1 MLADVPMVFILIGI
15 TAYTVLSGADFGA
28 GLWTLVPG
36 GGQAGAAATRDHTR
50 HAIGPVWEA
59 NHVWLIFVLTVA
71 WTCYPGAFGSIV
83 STLAVPLLIAAIG
96 IIFRG
101 TAYALRSQFSR
112 DEEHGVRL
120 VEYLFALSSVLT
132 PFALATVI
140 GAIATGRVPVGNARG
155 DLVTSWLNPVSV
167 LAGVLAVA
175 FSGYLAAVYLAADA
189 RRLAERALVHDF
201 RIRALASGAVAGALA
216 LAGLL
221 VIRVSAVS
229 LWHGLTSGLGL
240 ACVVVSTLAGVVT
253 MVLVFLGRFGPARVS
268 AALAVAAVI
277 AGWAAAQSPLLLPG
291 LTVAEAA
298 AGRSTLIA
306 TIVGVA
312 VGAVVLVP
320 SLAVLYSLVLRGRL
334 DTAVVSD
341 SVAAGPASGGAAVSG
356 VVPRAAGR
364 RSPRV
369 PLAAAFAVAT
379 LVAGAGLLVFA
390 DPAWAHGLGAVA
402 LIACAVTVFA
412 LASGPAAELP
422 EAGRLSGRQA
432 ESLEHAAGE
441 AGHGLDAVAAEGE
454 DEQPVGL
461 RVLGSCGFA
470 QVSAEG
476 ELAVGPGGDE
486 PVGAPVP
493 ERDLGQEPGDRVV
506 ALVLQ
511 RRRRHGQPGV
521 VGEQGDNAV
530 HVAALVGAGE
540 PLDELLLPG
549 GFRGRRS
556 VGGARVVVAQGR
568 PGALER
574 AGHGLLGG
582 AEDAGRLA
590 GGEAEHVAQEQH
602 GPLPRRQPLH
612 RGDEGQRDRLA
623 CLVPGLRSWFGGGQ
637 PLEQVV
643 RTGLEPGRLAEPGG
657 LGRRRA
663 RRHRPLAPA
672 HRAPHVQ
679 AAAGGD
685 PVQPGPDRG
694 APLEPAQALPG
705 RQQRVLQGVLRVLHR
720 TEHPVAVHPQFPLVR
735 PDELAERVPVTRAGQ
750 VDQVGRHADM
760 VAYRFCLVR
769 PVRGG
774 RGVCT
779 AMSTYLFT
787 FRPPAG
793 YAPSADTFGAWAGW
807 QLELGA
813 RLKDRGNPGF
823 AAVSVGARVADTT
836 LGGYSLI
843 RAGSLDA
850 AVALARGCPM
860 LPAGGAVEICEL
872 TSHDERFDHWLD
884 TKGTRHD

>member
-1 MLADVPMVFILIGI
+1 MLADVPMVFILVGI
-15 TAYTVLSGADFGA
+15 AAYTVLSGADFGA

-36 GGQAGAAATRDHTR
+36 GGQSSAAATRDHTR

-83 STLAVPLLIAAIG
+83 STLAIPLLIAAIG

-189 RRLAERALVHDF
+189 QRLTERTLVHDF
-201 RIRALASGAVAGALA
+201 RIRALASGVVAGALA

-221 VIRVSAVS
+221 VIRVSARP
-229 LWHGLTSGLGL
+229 LWDGLTSGLGL
-240 ACVVVSTLAGVVT
+240 VLVLVSALAGVVT
-253 MVLVFLGRFGPARVS
+253 MVLVFAGRFGPARAS

-277 AGWAAAQSPLLLPG
+277 AGWAAAQSPFVLPG

-306 TIVGVA
+306 TIVAVA

-320 SLAVLYSLVLRGRL
+320 SLTVLYSLVLRGRL

-341 SVAAGPASGGAAVSG
+341 SVAAGAGE
-356 VVPRAAGR
+356 VPRAAGR

-369 PLAAAFAVAT
+369 PLAAGFAVVT
-379 LVAGAGLLVFA
+379 LVAGIGLLVFA
-390 DPAWAHGLGAVA
+390 EPAWANGLGAVA

-412 LASGPAAELP
+412 LASAPAAELR
-422 EAGRLSGRQA
+422 ERQA
-432 ESLEHAAGE
+432 EPRQDAAGKT
-441 AGHGLDAVAAEGE
+441 GHGLDAVAAQREN
-454 DEQPVGL
+454 EQSVRP
-461 RVLGSCGFA
+461 RVLGFCRFA
-470 QVSAEG
+470 QVGAEG

-486 PVGAPVP
+486 PVGSAVA
-493 ERDLGQEPGDRVV
+493 ERDLGQEAGDRAVP
-506 ALVLQ
+506 LVLQ

-521 VGEQGDNAV
+521 VGEQGDDAV

-540 PLDELLLPG
+540 PLDELLLG
-549 GFRGRRS
+549 DRVRRRRFGAGR
-556 VGGARVVVAQGR
+556 VIAPQGR
-568 PGALER
+568 AGALER
-574 AGHGLLGG
+574 AGHRLIGG
-582 AEDAGRLA
+582 PEDAGRLA
-590 GGEAEHVAQEQH
+590 AGEPEHVAQDQH

-623 CLVPGLRSWFGGGQ
+623 RLVAGLRSWSGGGQ

-643 RTGLEPGRLAEPGG
+643 RTGLEPGHLAEPGR
-657 LGRRRA
+657 LGRRGA

-672 HRAPHVQ
+672 GRTAHVQ

-685 PVQPGPDRG
+685 PV
-694 APLEPAQALPG
+694 
-705 RQQRVLQGVLRVLHR
+705 
-720 TEHPVAVHPQFPLVR
+720 
-735 PDELAERVPVTRAGQ
+735 
-750 VDQVGRHADM
+750 
-760 VAYRFCLVR
+760 
-769 PVRGG
+769 
-774 RGVCT
+774 
-779 AMSTYLFT
+779 
-787 FRPPAG
+787 
-793 YAPSADTFGAWAGW
+793 
-807 QLELGA
+807 
-813 RLKDRGNPGF
+813 
-823 AAVSVGARVADTT
+823 
-836 LGGYSLI
+836 
-843 RAGSLDA
+843 
-850 AVALARGCPM
+850 
-860 LPAGGAVEICEL
+860 
-872 TSHDERFDHWLD
+872 
-884 TKGTRHD
+884 

>member
-1 MLADVPMVFILIGI
+1 MLADVPMVFILVGI

-201 RIRALASGAVAGALA
+201 RIRALASGVVAGALA

-221 VIRVSAVS
+221 VIRVSAVP

-240 ACVVVSTLAGVVT
+240 ALVVVSALAGVVT
-253 MVLVFLGRFGPARVS
+253 MVLVFFGRFGPARVS

-334 DTAVVSD
+334 DTAV
-341 SVAAGPASGGAAVSG
+341 AAEAGTAPQDEVPPGAGGG
-356 VVPRAAGR
+356 

-369 PLAAAFAVAT
+369 RLAAGFAVVT
-379 LVAGAGLLVFA
+379 VVAGAGLLVFA
-390 DPAWAHGLGAVA
+390 DPAWAHAIGAVA

-412 LASGPAAELP
+412 LASGPAAELRG
-422 EAGRLSGRQA
+422 GRPTRQ
-432 ESLEHAAGE
+432 HAAGE
-441 AGHGLDAVAAEGE
+441 ADPASGTQRGNC
-454 DEQPVGL
+454 P
-461 RVLGSCGFA
+461 
-470 QVSAEG
+470 
-476 ELAVGPGGDE
+476 
-486 PVGAPVP
+486 
-493 ERDLGQEPGDRVV
+493 QEI
-506 ALVLQ
+506 A
-511 RRRRHGQPGV
+511 H
-521 VGEQGDNAV
+521 EC
-530 HVAALVGAGE
+530 
-540 PLDELLLPG
+540 
-549 GFRGRRS
+549 
-556 VGGARVVVAQGR
+556 
-568 PGALER
+568 GALHKR
-574 AGHGLLGG
+574 CVFDKSHNHPASPSR
-582 AEDAGRLA
+582 RLVI
-590 GGEAEHVAQEQH
+590 EACGTA
-602 GPLPRRQPLH
+602 
-612 RGDEGQRDRLA
+612 
-623 CLVPGLRSWFGGGQ
+623 S
-637 PLEQVV
+637 
-643 RTGLEPGRLAEPGG
+643 TS
-657 LGRRRA
+657 
-663 RRHRPLAPA
+663 RP
-672 HRAPHVQ
+672 
-679 AAAGGD
+679 
-685 PVQPGPDRG
+685 
-694 APLEPAQALPG
+694 
-705 RQQRVLQGVLRVLHR
+705 
-720 TEHPVAVHPQFPLVR
+720 
-735 PDELAERVPVTRAGQ
+735 
-750 VDQVGRHADM
+750 
-760 VAYRFCLVR
+760 
-769 PVRGG
+769 
-774 RGVCT
+774 
-779 AMSTYLFT
+779 
-787 FRPPAG
+787 
-793 YAPSADTFGAWAGW
+793 
-807 QLELGA
+807 
-813 RLKDRGNPGF
+813 
-823 AAVSVGARVADTT
+823 
-836 LGGYSLI
+836 
-843 RAGSLDA
+843 
-850 AVALARGCPM
+850 
-860 LPAGGAVEICEL
+860 
-872 TSHDERFDHWLD
+872 
-884 TKGTRHD
+884 